1 MFFFKR
7 DSEVPGEGA
16 CKGEGWVEKG
26 KIRLPPAGSMKL
38 NGGINVTVI
47 KERRC
52 QQFVPNIA
60 RLSVWR
66 KTKFFE
72 TE

>member
-1 MFFFKR
+1 
-7 DSEVPGEGA
+7 
-16 CKGEGWVEKG
+16 
-26 KIRLPPAGSMKL
+26 MKL